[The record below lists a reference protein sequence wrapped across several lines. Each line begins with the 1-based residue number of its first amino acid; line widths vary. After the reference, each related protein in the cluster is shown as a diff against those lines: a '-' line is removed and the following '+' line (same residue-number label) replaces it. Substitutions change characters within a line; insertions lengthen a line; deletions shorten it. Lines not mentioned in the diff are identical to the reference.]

1 MTNILSDW
9 AKKLL
14 REEHFAVLSTLNKD
28 GSSHLTTM
36 WYLLENDG
44 TIVMSTPSHLQKV
57 KNLRRDP
64 RIAICVEDGNRY
76 VSLPKG
82 ETEEEK
88 VREGRAFPHFV
99 QLVGQKSHASPHSCL
114 DQRSD
119 AARKERRKAV
129 TAATAADWRNKTD
142 TALCSRQNTNVA
154 GSCCLVEVLE
164 A

>member
-9 AKKLL
+9 AKELL
-14 REEHFAVLSTLNKD
+14 REEHFAVVSTLNKD

-76 VSLPKG
+76 VSLYGTVTISEDQAIVRQDIEQLVERYIKDEATRPQ
-82 ETEEEK
+82 TIAAFVQQSRVALRFIPEK
-88 VREGRAFPHFV
+88 VSEFSV
-99 QLVGQKSHASPHSCL
+99 
-114 DQRSD
+114 
-119 AARKERRKAV
+119 
-129 TAATAADWRNKTD
+129 
-142 TALCSRQNTNVA
+142 
-154 GSCCLVEVLE
+154 
-164 A
+164 